1 MLAMKSVLRQFLIVS
16 LLLVPVD
23 AVAQRSGATSYTDDR
38 INQLQQALAD
48 LSSRLETLK
57 NTNQQLQ
64 QQMDKMR
71 ADYGNRLERLEKG
84 GAVKPPTPR
93 TGQSRP

>member
-1 MLAMKSVLRQFLIVS
+1 MLAMKSVLRQFLILS
-16 LLLVPVD
+16 LFLVPVD

-48 LSSRLETLK
+48 LASRLESLK

-64 QQMDKMR
+64 QQLDKMR

-84 GAVKPPTPR
+84 GAAKPPTPR

>member
-1 MLAMKSVLRQFLIVS
+1 MKSVLRQFLILS
-16 LLLVPVD
+16 LLLLPVD
-23 AVAQRSGATSYTDDR
+23 AVAQRSGATSYTDER

-48 LSSRLETLK
+48 LGNRLESLK

-84 GAVKPPTPR
+84 GAGKPPAPR
-93 TGQSRP
+93 TGPSRP